1 MADEFSLMMP
11 FVVVE
16 SNGGPYDDAAF
27 VAGYQC
33 GTVDAKL
40 AAAKA
45 VGANHLV
52 EVCYSDLRAQIDL
65 IAMRHGYTVDV
76 VDEDDE
82 WSTYSF
88 LMDVEQIEGE

>member
-1 MADEFSLMMP
+1 MDDEFSLMMP

-33 GTVDAKL
+33 GLVDAKL
-40 AAAKA
+40 AAASA

-52 EVCYSDLRAQIDL
+52 EVCYADLRGQIDL
-65 IAMRHGYTVDV
+65 VAMRHGYTVDV
-76 VDEDDE
+76 VDEDEE

-88 LMDVEQIEGE
+88 LMDVEQIGDE